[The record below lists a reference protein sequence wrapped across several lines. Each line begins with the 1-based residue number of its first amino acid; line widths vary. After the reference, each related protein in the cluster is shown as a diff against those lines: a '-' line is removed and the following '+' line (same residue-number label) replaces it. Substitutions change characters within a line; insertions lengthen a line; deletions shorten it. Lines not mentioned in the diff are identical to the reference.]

1 MILAC
6 FNKWLTK
13 PVGGH
18 VANGRLDDVV
28 AGDQQLAVGHDLVQT
43 LLLQVHDHLHKEG
56 GGNLKK

>member
-1 MILAC
+1 M
-6 FNKWLTK
+6 WLTK